1 MNAQI
6 TNIRNAADMTISLM
20 ADGKD
25 KSEAVTLA
33 ATAHNLTDSERS
45 IVWVLVTPEARAV
58 AKEWA
63 SKGK

>member
-25 KSEAVTLA
+25 KGAAVTLA
-33 ATAHNLTDSERS
+33 ATAHNLSDSERS
-45 IVWVLVTPEARAV
+45 IVWVLVTPEALAT